1 MLSNVVIC
9 LRKLAMQNQ
18 PQFGKDE
25 QQYSLKED
33 LQPLLNEMLEIRS
46 LFVQQ
51 LQQDKRREELSLQVV
66 SQQRDLQVTNVV
78 LQRLVKA
85 LDGYQAPDY
94 EATFRAVE
102 QRLKKLDETS
112 NQLAKTVSQ
121 IDSSIELSR
130 LEKKIGSLNDNVNT
144 VSQTLDEQQELLQTN
159 FDWKVLAAQI
169 VGISLVTTT
178 MLIIGLRIFPPNPLL
193 DKELQVIYSKVEQL
207 RKAKK

>member
-102 QRLKKLDETS
+102 QRLKKLDDTNS
-112 NQLAKTVSQ
+112 RLAKTVSQ

-178 MLIIGLRIFPPNPLL
+178 MLIIGLRFFPPNPLL